1 VYILQFDLV
10 VKRMKATFEARA
22 IGLLSLGIVALLA
35 IVTIL
40 ALVNDKHP
48 AADVCSEE
56 SKRCMNVC
64 FDNMG
69 MFAEWN
75 STVDS
80 ANANNSLVACLN
92 QCPHADS
99 CQPSNL
105 IRFFPEPVEDK
116 EIAEVKYRDAMDL
129 IDHYLKQENI
139 SIPRD
144 IDDREY
150 QEFVKSLAA
159 LLDEF
164 ADEERAI
171 VAEFA
176 QFVDLYENI
185 AQNQK
190 LKKYQEKMEKDPN
203 SLAEEE
209 LIDLYE
215 RMPDTD
221 LNFTE
226 DALSNVSIRET
237 GPQVMATVYG
247 NGYNPTKA
255 RDYAYKWCDEKKKLR
270 NPKYSKYYA
279 DYHKC
284 KDCWND
290 CTNFVSQTLAEG
302 GMRQSRQDLPG
313 PDYIY
318 PSNWYYGGGTRSNR
332 PSWTWGG
339 ARDFYH
345 HWVLRTI
352 PVEIKKG
359 YKSTS
364 LKVGDAVS
372 VDWRRDGDKD
382 HTAIV
387 TKVEKGRPY
396 VTYHTVDR
404 KDVELSKW
412 FGQNPKAKI
421 IGWPMGE
428 AKN

>member
-1 VYILQFDLV
+1 
-10 VKRMKATFEARA
+10 MKTKFEARA
-22 IGLLSLGIVALLA
+22 IGFLSLGIVALLA

-40 ALVNDKHP
+40 ALVNEKHT
-48 AADVCSEE
+48 ATDVCSEE

-75 STVDS
+75 STIDS
-80 ANANNSLVACLN
+80 ANENNSLVACLN

-105 IRFFPEPVEDK
+105 VRFFPEPVEDK
-116 EIAEVKYRDAMDL
+116 EIAEVKYRDAMNL
-129 IDHYLKQENI
+129 VDHYLKRKNI

-150 QEFVKSLAA
+150 QEFVKSLEAF
-159 LLDEF
+159 LDEF
-164 ADEERAI
+164 ADEEKAI

-190 LKKYQEKMEKDPN
+190 LKEYQEKMEKNPN

-221 LNFTE
+221 LDFTE

-237 GPQVMATVYG
+237 GLQMMATVYG

-255 RDYAYKWCDEKKKLR
+255 RDYAYKWCDEKNRVR

-279 DYHKC
+279 DYYECAK
-284 KDCWND
+284 KKKKLADCWND

-302 GMRQSRQDLPG
+302 GMRQSRQNLPG

-318 PSNWYYGGGTRSNR
+318 PSNWYYGDGTRSNR

-345 HWVLRTI
+345 HWKLRTTPI
-352 PVEIKKG
+352 EIKKG

-372 VDWRRDGDKD
+372 ADWRRDGDKD

-387 TKVEKGRPY
+387 TKVEKGRPS
-396 VTYHTVDR
+396 VTYHTSDKR
-404 KDVELSKW
+404 DVELSSW
-412 FGQNPKAKI
+412 FEKNPNAKI
-421 IGWPMGE
+421 IGWPMRE